1 MKEEKILI
9 VDDSTEILEKN
20 GELLTQVGYKVVPLP
35 YWKREPSTWYSW
47 ISTCLA

>member
-20 GELLTQVGYKVVPLP
+20 RELLTQVGYSVVSATSV
-35 YWKREPSTWYSW
+35 EEA
-47 ISTCLA
+47 LAL